1 MFSIFCKVGQISLY
15 VILMVWGIRKS
26 IEDIVSCDDNT
37 RVCSKHCRRI
47 LVALISPMKKKIIFH
62 VALFYLLFFIG
73 VFRKKH
79 RARR

>member
-1 MFSIFCKVGQISLY
+1 M
-15 VILMVWGIRKS
+15 
-26 IEDIVSCDDNT
+26 SCDDNA
-37 RVCSKHCRRI
+37 RVYSKHCRII